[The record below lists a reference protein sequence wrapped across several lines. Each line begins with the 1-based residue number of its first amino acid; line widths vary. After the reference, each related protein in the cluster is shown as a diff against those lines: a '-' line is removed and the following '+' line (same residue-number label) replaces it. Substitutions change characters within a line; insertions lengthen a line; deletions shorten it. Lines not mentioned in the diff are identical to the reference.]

1 MFMGE
6 YNHTVDEKG
15 RLIIPLK
22 FREELGNEFVIT
34 KGLDGCL
41 FGFEKHEWAI
51 FEEKLNT
58 IPLTNKEGRRF
69 SRYMLG
75 GAAIVETDKQ
85 GRVLIPANLRTA
97 ANLEKD
103 IVVVGVANRIEIWD
117 KVTWEQ
123 ASVIDDMDDI
133 AGAMADLGI

>member
-22 FREELGNEFVIT
+22 FREELGSEFVVT

-41 FGFEKHEWAI
+41 FAFCNSEWSKFEM
-51 FEEKLNT
+51 KLND
-58 IPLTNKEGRRF
+58 IPLTNKEGRKF
-69 SRYMLG
+69 SRFMLG
-75 GAAIVETDKQ
+75 GATLVETDKQ
-85 GRVLIPANLRTA
+85 GRILIPSNLRGF

-103 IVVVGVANRIEIWD
+103 VVVVGVANRIEIWD
-117 KVTWEQ
+117 KETWEDT
-123 ASVIDDMDDI
+123 SIIEDMDDI
-133 AGAMADLGI
+133 AEKMADLGI

>member
-22 FREELGNEFVIT
+22 FREELGNEFVVT

-41 FGFEKHEWAI
+41 FAFCNTEWSKFET
-51 FEEKLNT
+51 KLND
-58 IPLTNKEGRRF
+58 IPLTNKEGRKF
-69 SRYMLG
+69 SRFMLG
-75 GAAIVETDKQ
+75 GATLVETDKQ
-85 GRVLIPANLRTA
+85 GRILIPANLRGF

-103 IVVVGVANRIEIWD
+103 VVVVGVANRIEIWD
-117 KVTWEQ
+117 KETWEDS
-123 ASVIDDMDDI
+123 SVIEDMDDI
-133 AGAMADLGI
+133 AEKMADLGI